1 MKEYKN
7 VVFRRPKDEG
17 IVPVWD
23 ENCKILMLGS
33 ITAVDGMNKGFY
45 YASYRNQLWELLDYS
60 MNTDIFMKL
69 KNELKDN
76 YESFKNNEITNEQ
89 FNNNRSKIRNLFSKA
104 LLDKNIAMC
113 DVFTE
118 CYFNNN
124 SSMDVD
130 IILNNKEFSYKTSKE
145 IIQNI
150 IDNSKI
156 KLVIVN
162 SKFVESMFYKM
173 NIKGNF
179 EVRYVISPSP
189 RRGTIDKKKESWKIC
204 LNNYK

>member
-23 ENCKILMLGS
+23 EKSKILMLGS
-33 ITAVDGMNKGFY
+33 ITSVDGMNKGFY
-45 YASYRNQLWELLDYS
+45 YASHRNQLWELLDYS

-130 IILNNKEFSYKTSKE
+130 IILNNKEFSYKTSKD

-162 SKFVESMFYKM
+162 SKFVESMFYK
-173 NIKGNF
+173 ILGNENGIPLIF
-179 EVRYVISPSP
+179 FF
-189 RRGTIDKKKESWKIC
+189 
-204 LNNYK
+204 